1 MVLIS
6 PGSTNKINFF
16 LLPLLIDNSNREH
29 LTQIDIFQQ
38 KNYLQQPS
46 SSCKYFFNVFHN
58 LLEVREKLSWLWL
71 QTLFKGRETLLLLF
85 SKKNAF
91 CVILILAICRNLYN
105 LYFSVEQTWC
115 VVTYCTRKKSKKV
128 KAAIIRIF
136 YFLLMDED
144 FRACKRVFSEVF

>member
-6 PGSTNKINFF
+6 TNKTNFF
-16 LLPLLIDNSNREH
+16 LLHLLIDNSNREH
-29 LTQIDIFQQ
+29 LTQIDIFQK

-46 SSCKYFFNVFHN
+46 SSCKHVFNVFHN
-58 LLEVREKLSWLWL
+58 LLEVREKLSWFWL

-85 SKKNAF
+85 SKKKVIAF
-91 CVILILAICRNLYN
+91 CVIFIFAICRNLYN
-105 LYFSVEQTWC
+105 LYFSVEQTWS
-115 VVTYCTRKKSKKV
+115 VVTNCTRKKSKKV